1 MDECT
6 IVVDTNHHE
15 NALVLLLE
23 ERGLEVHRTALKTG
37 DVALVY
43 GKITILVERKS
54 VSDLAGGIA
63 HPSRFIH
70 SQRQRLAGEMAD
82 NPNTFALVLVHGV
95 RPTCDDVRMG
105 YGPLTGKTWHS
116 VVQTTQLAPYNIPI
130 IHSVSLDGVAD
141 QIVLLRRNLVAGK
154 FDRGVN
160 ADADAA
166 PPPCLNRKRRADTP
180 SDLLV
185 GMLAALPGCSEAKG
199 RALVAEFPSL
209 GAIAAASEKEIA
221 SVKVGERKLGPVFAK
236 RIRSVCG

>member
-1 MDECT
+1 MSDC
-6 IVVDTNHHE
+6 VLFVDTNHHE

-70 SQRQRLAGEMAD
+70 SQRHRLAGEMAD

-95 RPTCDDVRMG
+95 RPTCDDARMG

-116 VVQTTQLAPYNIPI
+116 VVQTTQLAPYNIPV
-130 IHSVSLDGVAD
+130 IHSVGLDGVAD
-141 QIVLLRRNLVAGK
+141 QLVLLRRNLIAGK
-154 FDRGVN
+154 FDRDVN
-160 ADADAA
+160 ADADA

-199 RALVAEFPSL
+199 RALVAEFSSL
-209 GAIAAASEKEIA
+209 GAIAAASEREIA
-221 SVKVGERKLGPVFAK
+221 SVKANGRKVGPVFAK
-236 RIRSVCG
+236 RLKSVCG